1 LGDVIKRAS
10 GELYNFTAMSLV
22 KGYNKEIAGSE
33 ECSPKPIVYKRQ
45 KLLSNTTCTPRHDKE
60 NNLL

>member
-1 LGDVIKRAS
+1 MKWVLGDVIKRAS

-33 ECSPKPIVYKRQ
+33 ECSPKAYC
-45 KLLSNTTCTPRHDKE
+45 L
-60 NNLL
+60 